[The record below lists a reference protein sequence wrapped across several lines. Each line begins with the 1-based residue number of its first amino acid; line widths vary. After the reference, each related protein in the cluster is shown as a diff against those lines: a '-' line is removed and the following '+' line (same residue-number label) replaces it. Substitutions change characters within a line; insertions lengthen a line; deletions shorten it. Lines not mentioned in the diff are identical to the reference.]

1 MDLHMLGTWDTTR
14 KNTLMKLQLSSLVE
28 KLKEKWN
35 KLKDWKTKF
44 IFMKKP
50 LSLVVFFIFDNNVT
64 NFPISCKYLNNALK
78 KEVKVLFH

>member
-1 MDLHMLGTWDTTR
+1 
-14 KNTLMKLQLSSLVE
+14 MKLQLSSLVE

-35 KLKDWKTKF
+35 KLKDWNIKF

-50 LSLVVFFIFDNNVT
+50 LDSVLFFLFDNNVT
-64 NFPISCKYLNNALK
+64 NFPISCKVLNNALK